1 MKTTFEKEE
10 SKVLIYPQDYK
21 SFNFNSFQSEL
32 LSTFHHN
39 NMTFTSFENN
49 FANVLNQQAPKKS
62 KVFRGNRKPHLSK
75 SLRAAIMKSSQPKN
89 KASKSPLSA
98 DLSKYKKQ
106 RIWWLNL
113 IRSIKKNTLKI

>member
-21 SFNFNSFQSEL
+21 SLNFNSFKSEL

-98 DLSKYKKQ
+98 DLSKYKK
-106 RIWWLNL
+106 
-113 IRSIKKNTLKI
+113 

>member
-1 MKTTFEKEE
+1 
-10 SKVLIYPQDYK
+10 
-21 SFNFNSFQSEL
+21 
-32 LSTFHHN
+32 
-39 NMTFTSFENN
+39 MTFTSFENN

-62 KVFRGNRKPHLSK
+62 KVFGGNRKPHLSK

-113 IRSIKKNTLKI
+113 IRSIKKNILKI